1 VGYRHRAVEGVVS
14 PDAWRDRS
22 VLVTGH
28 TGFKGAWLTLWLDS
42 LGATVHGLA
51 LAPPTDPSLYALAR
65 VGKGGDGADLLD
77 VRDRAAVAE
86 RVAAVAPEVVFH
98 LAARSLVRP
107 AYADPIGTYE
117 VNVLGTAN
125 ILEAVRACP
134 SVRAVVVVTSDKV
147 YEPHA
152 DGAPHA
158 EDAPLGGVDPYS
170 SSKAGAELVTA
181 SYRRSYL
188 ADAGVVVATARAGN
202 VIGGGDWA
210 VDRVVP
216 DLLRAREQGVPLEL
230 RNPDAV
236 RPWQH
241 VLDPLHGYLALA
253 ARLLEDPSGAPE
265 ALNFGP
271 IDTEA
276 CTVAE
281 LVDALTAGF
290 GGGPAWMPAAD
301 ASPAP
306 ETAVLRLDASRARK
320 ELGWEPRLDVAEAA
334 RWTAEWHLAC
344 ERGDD
349 ARDVTNAQIETY
361 GGVG

>member
-1 VGYRHRAVEGVVS
+1 VGERLRTVEGVVS
-14 PDAWRDRS
+14 SDAWRDRP

-28 TGFKGAWLTLWLDS
+28 TGFKGAWLTLV
-42 LGATVHGLA
+42 LGALGAEVQGLA

-65 VGKGGDGADLLD
+65 LRAGDGADLLD
-77 VRDRAAVAE
+77 VRGRDAVAA

-107 AYADPIGTYE
+107 AFADPVGTYE

-125 ILEAVRACP
+125 LLEAVRACP
-134 SVRAVVVVTSDKV
+134 TVRAVVVVTSDKV
-147 YEPHA
+147 YEPHPG
-152 DGAPHA
+152 GAPHT

-181 SYRRSYL
+181 AYRRSYL
-188 ADAGVVVATARAGN
+188 ADAGVGVATARAGN

-216 DLLRAREQGVPLEL
+216 DLLRARERGAPLEL
-230 RNPDAV
+230 RHPDAV

-241 VLDPLHGYLALA
+241 VLDPLAGYVALA
-253 ARLLEDPSGAPE
+253 EQLLLDPAGAPA

-271 IDTEA
+271 TDQA
-276 CTVAE
+276 GCTVAE
-281 LVDALTAGF
+281 LVDVLAAGF
-290 GGGPAWMPAAD
+290 GGAPGWVPAAE
-301 ASPAP
+301 ASTEP
-306 ETAVLRLDASRARK
+306 ETAVLRLDATRAQK
-320 ELGWEPRLDVAEAA
+320 ELGWEPRLDVREAA
-334 RWTAEWHLAC
+334 RWTAEWHLGV

-349 ARDVTNAQIETY
+349 ARDVTLAQIAVH
-361 GGVG
+361 GGAA